1 MLLNTYAPPF
11 KLVGGYFIA
20 GIFFLALSVSAFFY
34 ADFEAISS
42 LNTAGFLHIFFVGF
56 VMSIIIGALYQL
68 TSVILE
74 KPFFTVK
81 GAILNLAVFCFSLLA
96 MSYAMIFG
104 EGQILQVGGVLLFF
118 SLVFFGSTYALS
130 FLNNQKR
137 SFAAF
142 ALFVSAILLSDD
154 TWRHAYA

>member
-20 GIFFLALSVSAFFY
+20 GIFFLALSIGAFFY

-74 KPFFTVK
+74 KPVYFK
-81 GAILNLAVFCFSLLA
+81 FSH
-96 MSYAMIFG
+96 
-104 EGQILQVGGVLLFF
+104 
-118 SLVFFGSTYALS
+118 
-130 FLNNQKR
+130 FLPIT
-137 SFAAF
+137 ACYE
-142 ALFVSAILLSDD
+142 LCDD
-154 TWRHAYA
+154 IWRG